1 MVADLVLWSNYILV
15 KLHIVTDIKV
25 KQCLWEVY
33 QVVADLV
40 LWSNYILVKL
50 HIVTDIKVKQWCG
63 GRIGQVLNCF
73 TTLSLYTDFFLF
85 IIKVKKRYVTVV

>member
-1 MVADLVLWSNYILV
+1 MAWRQN
-15 KLHIVTDIKV
+15 
-25 KQCLWEVY
+25 

-50 HIVTDIKVKQWCG
+50 HIVTDIKVKHWCG

-85 IIKVKKRYVTVV
+85 IIKVKKKYVTVV